1 MASDSCEPLDPR
13 IRRTRRMLQQALA
26 KLLETKGFDQISVQD
41 VAEQAT
47 VNRATFY
54 DHYNDKFALLQCL
67 VGSRFHE
74 LLAERKVQFDGSC
87 GAELQAIALTVCEY
101 LAQLQG
107 PDGTRQLEPH
117 MESAIIGVLRR
128 ILLGGLER
136 YPPKNGIPP
145 EIVAATA
152 AWAIYGAAKEWAQ
165 TPGHSAPEELARTV
179 MLLVSPILHLTQTE
193 QPADV
198 PTK

>member
-1 MASDSCEPLDPR
+1 
-13 IRRTRRMLQQALA
+13 MLQQALA

-74 LLAERKVQFDGSC
+74 LLAEREVHFDGSC
-87 GAELQAIALTVCEY
+87 GGVLEAIALTVCEY
-101 LAQLQG
+101 LTQMQG
-107 PDGTRQLEPH
+107 PDRSRPLEPH
-117 MESAIIGVLRR
+117 MESAVIAVLRQ
-128 ILLGGLER
+128 ILLGGLEKH
-136 YPPKNGIPP
+136 PPQNGVAA

-152 AWAIYGAAKEWAQ
+152 SWAIYGAAREWVR
-165 TPGHSAPEELARTV
+165 TPNHAPSEEIALTV
-179 MLLVSPILHLTQTE
+179 QRLVAPILHFH
-193 QPADV
+193 PA
-198 PTK
+198 